1 MGGREVP
8 SGRAG
13 LGLSGRR
20 TGTASQPVEGK
31 TESCAA
37 EALGMGDIGV
47 PASLF
52 CHTDEKM
59 DLQPLHGGRGGGS
72 LCVMMGTTEAP
83 LVTTAISLCPSKL
96 AVL

>member
-1 MGGREVP
+1 MEGDGIGGREVP

-37 EALGMGDIGV
+37 EALGMGDIEV

-52 CHTDEKM
+52 CHTDK
-59 DLQPLHGGRGGGS
+59 RKWTCS
-72 LCVMMGTTEAP
+72 
-83 LVTTAISLCPSKL
+83 PSMEEGAA
-96 AVL
+96 AVSAL